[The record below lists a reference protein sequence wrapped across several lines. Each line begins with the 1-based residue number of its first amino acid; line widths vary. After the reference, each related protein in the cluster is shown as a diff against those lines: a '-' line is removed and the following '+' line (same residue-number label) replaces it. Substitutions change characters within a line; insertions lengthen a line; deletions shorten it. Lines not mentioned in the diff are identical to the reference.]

1 LISAGI
7 GSHRSSTETGD
18 ARLGVSRGPLFG
30 GSFERGCPG
39 GAGGREALVTLVM
52 ILSIMM
58 SYLLMMKVV
67 AVTDGRGTGSETLSQ

>member
-1 LISAGI
+1 M
-7 GSHRSSTETGD
+7 
-18 ARLGVSRGPLFG
+18 
-30 GSFERGCPG
+30 
-39 GAGGREALVTLVM
+39 VTLVM